1 MTSALERL
9 DGHIEEVED
18 YLSSLREQRKALLL
32 VDQSVARLASLNAD
46 ISTHQELLAGLKQ
59 VVAEAFAS
67 MNRRAA

>member
-32 VDQSVARLASLNAD
+32 VDQSVARLEHVPPRLNRGD
-46 ISTHQELLAGLKQ
+46 SHETKDGRVYRH
-59 VVAEAFAS
+59 
-67 MNRRAA
+67 